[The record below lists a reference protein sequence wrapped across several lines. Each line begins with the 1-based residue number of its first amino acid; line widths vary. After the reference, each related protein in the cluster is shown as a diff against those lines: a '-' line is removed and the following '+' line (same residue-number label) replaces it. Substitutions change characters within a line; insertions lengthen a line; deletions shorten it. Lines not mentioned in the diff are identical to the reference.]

1 MVSRREK
8 SAARILFAAGGALAL
23 MATHSAAIAKTAA
36 PAAAPAAQH
45 ATPPLTRADVV
56 AKLRAEFNGL
66 DTNHDGYVSAQELAA
81 GIAAQRAKLIA
92 EIRQRRSAAF
102 DAMDTNHDGQLTRD
116 EFLAGAPQPGPAPD
130 ASAVVAKLDTN
141 KDGSLTFEEFS
152 ARALAGFDQ
161 HQAAQAGQV
170 GR

>member
-8 SAARILFAAGGALAL
+8 SAVRILFAACGALAL
-23 MATHSAAIAKTAA
+23 MATHSEAIGKTAA
-36 PAAAPAAQH
+36 PAAAPAAQR

-56 AKLRAEFNGL
+56 AKLRVEFNGL

-102 DAMDTNHDGQLTRD
+102 DAMDVNHDGQLTRD

-130 ASAVVAKLDTN
+130 ASAVVAN

>member
-1 MVSRREK
+1 M
-8 SAARILFAAGGALAL
+8 
-23 MATHSAAIAKTAA
+23 
-36 PAAAPAAQH
+36 
-45 ATPPLTRADVV
+45 
-56 AKLRAEFNGL
+56 
-66 DTNHDGYVSAQELAA
+66 
-81 GIAAQRAKLIA
+81 IA

-102 DAMDTNHDGQLTRD
+102 DAMDVNHDGQLTRD